1 MERSVPRRSTANSA
15 VKLRA
20 PSGRL
25 VGGRNISWSELVTQ
39 LDLSQAQQDRIQ
51 GLLNS
56 DDPEKVLAARTQM
69 MTLLTAEQR
78 SAFNQMLA
86 TLPLN

>member
-1 MERSVPRRSTANSA
+1 
-15 VKLRA
+15 
-20 PSGRL
+20 
-25 VGGRNISWSELVTQ
+25 
-39 LDLSQAQQDRIQ
+39 
-51 GLLNS
+51 LLNS

-78 SAFNQMLA
+78 SAFNQILA